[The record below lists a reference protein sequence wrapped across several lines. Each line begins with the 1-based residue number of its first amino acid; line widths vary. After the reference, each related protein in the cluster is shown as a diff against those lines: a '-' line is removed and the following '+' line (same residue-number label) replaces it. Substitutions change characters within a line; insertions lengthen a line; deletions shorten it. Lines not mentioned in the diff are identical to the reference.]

1 MNRILTIQLEWK
13 YPPVNYLEEPISFS
27 FETGDLDIKNGVAI
41 ANIDPDLYH
50 ADSSIQEVLTRKIES
65 RLHAVQVMTHRDF
78 ELSGPSRTDIRED
91 GKKNHFLEV
100 ESCIHAVSLG
110 TIDLIVK
117 DKDGDVVSDTKKS
130 A

>member
-13 YPPVNYLEEPISFS
+13 YSPVNYLEEPISIS

-50 ADSSIQEVLTRKIES
+50 ADSSIQEVLTRQIES

-91 GKKNHFLEV
+91 RKKNHFLEV
-100 ESCIHAVSLG
+100 ESCIHTEG
-110 TIDLIVK
+110 P
-117 DKDGDVVSDTKKS
+117 
-130 A
+130 